1 LQLFNAS
8 AVIESR
14 AATELGENVK
24 LLTYISIVYL
34 PLSFC
39 AALWAIDYSYH
50 PGVFTVVTVLLATTT
65 YLVVMN
71 LNNLARLNKE
81 VYQQFRRGI
90 ITSMLNDAKWGPT
103 GEAFS
108 QFRPERVNRNP
119 SEWNILLF
127 LVLQS
132 WKRLTGFRFLL
143 RKEATSADV

>member
-1 LQLFNAS
+1 MQLFNAS

-50 PGVFTVVTVLLATTT
+50 PVVFTVVTLLLATTT

-71 LNNLARLNKE
+71 LNNLARLSKE
-81 VYQQFRRGI
+81 VYQRFRRGI
-90 ITSMLNDAKWGPT
+90 ITSMLNDDQWAPT

-108 QFRPERVNRNP
+108 QFQPERVNMTP
-119 SEWNILLF
+119 SEWNILFF
-127 LVLQS
+127 LVLRL
-132 WKRLTGFRFLL
+132 WKQLTGFRFLL
-143 RKEATSADV
+143 RKKAKLADV